1 MKKLLIVLTFSSVL
15 FSCNNVEKDEFILEG
30 TAQGLEDGKKVYL
43 EQQNESM
50 GSYAIDSTVINEG
63 KFSFKGKIFEP
74 ELHLITLEGIQ
85 PKSFV
90 ILENGKINIEIDKD
104 SVFKNKISGTYN
116 NDQLSEYNLIARKIS
131 EKMRNYQLVNNQ
143 KMQTA
148 IESQDTATI
157 GTLRRTY
164 MGIQNELQTT
174 TEKYIE
180 EHPKALISMLL
191 LEGFFTSPQ
200 PDVEKIK
207 TLYGKMDSDLK
218 NSKIG
223 KKVEQKISETK
234 VVSIGKKAPEFS
246 AADPN
251 GKQVSLSESLGKVTI
266 IDFWA
271 SWCGPC
277 RAENPNVVA
286 LYNDYKDKGLKII
299 GVSLDRPG
307 QANKWKEAIAKDGL
321 TWTQVSNLKFW
332 QDPIAEMYGI
342 QSIPATFILDQNGIV
357 VAKDLRGAELRAKI
371 AQLLG
376 A

>member
-148 IESQDTATI
+148 IQSQDTATI

-332 QDPIAEMYGI
+332 QDPIAELYGI